1 MKKECSDFTNTTCE
15 KYVPNNSNKKCAVI
29 NDKCEEQFKTCEL
42 YDKESTKTKEICESI
57 LPYKTDSNTL
67 DVYSK
72 CVFNNNKCERREKT
86 CSEITEKNI
95 CINHVLTDNNKM
107 CVYENEEC
115 KEVYKSCDSYNNI
128 QNKN

>member
-67 DVYSK
+67 DVYYLEWKWFSSD
-72 CVFNNNKCERREKT
+72 NDT
-86 CSEITEKNI
+86 EIGQTPNAGYQLKIDVKAESI
-95 CINHVLTDNNKM
+95 
-107 CVYENEEC
+107 
-115 KEVYKSCDSYNNI
+115 
-128 QNKN
+128 